1 MSPLTVLYRGPLS
14 SCNYGCAYCPF
25 AKHHETDAE
34 HAADARALE
43 RFLGWCERRA
53 GPLAVFFTPWG
64 EALTQPRY
72 QQALARLSRLPH
84 LARVAVQANLSAR
97 LDFLERCEA
106 SRVGV
111 WATFH
116 PEWARRDDF
125 LAKVSA
131 LHGAGVHVSVGAVG
145 FPRFL
150 GALGELRR
158 DLPPDVY
165 LWVNAVKDLSPGYSQ
180 ADLAAFTRIDPL
192 FPTNLKA
199 HPSLGRPCRAG
210 HTAISVDG
218 EGTARRCH
226 FIRAPIGNIYAAD
239 FEAALQPRPCPNDAC
254 RCHIGYVHLE
264 HLGLEEV
271 YGEGLLERVPE
282 RWSWQQ
288 PR

>member
-1 MSPLTVLYRGPLS
+1 MSQPLTVLYRGPLS

-25 AKHHETDAE
+25 AKHHETAEE

-43 RFLGWCERRA
+43 RFLGWCEQRPA
-53 GPLAVFFTPWG
+53 PLSVFFTPWG

-84 LARVAVQANLSAR
+84 LRRVAIQTNLSAR
-97 LDFLERCEA
+97 LDFLSSCEPG
-106 SRVGV
+106 RVGV

-125 LAKVSA
+125 LAKVRA
-131 LHGAGVHVSVGAVG
+131 LHAAGAHVSVGLVG

-150 GALGELRR
+150 DALHGLRR
-158 DLPPDVY
+158 DLPPEVY
-165 LWVNAVKDLSPGYSQ
+165 LWVNAVKDLSPGYTE
-180 ADLAAFTRIDPL
+180 ADLAAFTRVDPL
-192 FPTNLKA
+192 FPANLKA
-199 HPSLGRPCRAG
+199 HPSLGKPCRAG

-226 FIRAPIGNIYAAD
+226 FLREPIGKLYQPG
-239 FEAALQPRPCPNDAC
+239 FEQALQPRPCTAATC

-264 HLGLEEV
+264 HLGLEDV

-282 RWSWQQ
+282 RSRWPQG
-288 PR
+288 